1 MSVFTSHLSTTTH
14 TSGLTQPAF
23 ARDCIGRTCITGH
36 VTNLHPE
43 ISYGFE
49 RPANV
54 CKDVPR
60 SHVWLL
66 GQNILVGPELQVPS
80 WYLSRVFQ
88 SRRNREPMGL
98 VCSLGQLRS
107 GSEVFPSLAPPKLP
121 LFGPTSGVLDL
132 GTFGPVV
139 FQASPPGS
147 VRSGGGSVAVPGG
160 LRRSGRLA
168 GARVRPLVETD
179 DEVEYAEE
187 VDELASDE
195 TDYQLRLGSMS
206 PLEGSLGAPE
216 VTTTGH
222 TPPTPLVSL
231 PSSPGSAR
239 SDSMSPVTSPG
250 VDHMEQPQDPRSP
263 SVHQQQHLAFTYMSN
278 PEANPG
284 PQYKAKGYQTK
295 QQGYDRAMVEASR
308 VYRELKDGKW
318 PGDILWG
325 MAQRDKI
332 VDL

>member
-1 MSVFTSHLSTTTH
+1 MPDG
-14 TSGLTQPAF
+14 GLQDMEQSPHYCDQC
-23 ARDCIGRTCITGH
+23 RLYKRGH
-36 VTNLHPE
+36 CADQQ
-43 ISYGFE
+43 Y
-49 RPANV
+49 
-54 CKDVPR
+54 
-60 SHVWLL
+60 LL

-88 SRRNREPMGL
+88 SRRNHEPMGL

-107 GSEVFPSLAPPKLP
+107 GSEVNPSLAPPKLP
-121 LFGPTSGVLDL
+121 LFGPTGGVLDL

-147 VRSGGGSVAVPGG
+147 VRSGGGLVASSDSSVASGGGSVAVPGG

-239 SDSMSPVTSPG
+239 SDSMSPVTSPA
-250 VDHMEQPQDPRSP
+250 VDHMEQSQDPRSP
-263 SVHQQQHLAFTYMSN
+263 SVH
-278 PEANPG
+278 
-284 PQYKAKGYQTK
+284 
-295 QQGYDRAMVEASR
+295 
-308 VYRELKDGKW
+308 
-318 PGDILWG
+318 
-325 MAQRDKI
+325 
-332 VDL
+332 

>member
-14 TSGLTQPAF
+14 TVVLLNLPLLETALDALASLVMLPICIQRFRMALNVQPMSVSAAFVCHGSALTLCPMVA
-23 ARDCIGRTCITGH
+23 
-36 VTNLHPE
+36 
-43 ISYGFE
+43 
-49 RPANV
+49 

-121 LFGPTSGVLDL
+121 LFGPTGGVLDL

-147 VRSGGGSVAVPGG
+147 VRSGGAQLQFLVACVV
-160 LRRSGRLA
+160 LVVWLVLVFVLA
-168 GARVRPLVETD
+168 PPW
-179 DEVEYAEE
+179 
-187 VDELASDE
+187 
-195 TDYQLRLGSMS
+195 SMS

-231 PSSPGSAR
+231 PSSPRSAR

-250 VDHMEQPQDPRSP
+250 VDHLKQPQDPRSP
-263 SVHQQQHLAFTYMSN
+263 SVHQQQQQQ
-278 PEANPG
+278 NPG
-284 PQYKAKGYQTK
+284 IPPLHIMWT
-295 QQGYDRAMVEASR
+295 SSL
-308 VYRELKDGKW
+308 VYR
-318 PGDILWG
+318 I
-325 MAQRDKI
+325 KI
-332 VDL
+332 VWVGPWCPDAATWYAVSPVLGR